1 MRRIVAAIL
10 LGATAVGC
18 GTTGEPLVRAP
29 AFAAGTPAVPFRV
42 GEWTVTLEVA
52 RVGLGPLYFCAEEEA
67 PPDVCPEVAAEIAAS
82 AALDALDST
91 PQALGE
97 VLGLPSEITLVA
109 LDFGV
114 SWFAWQEAPAPT
126 RGAPGGHSAR
136 FEGRAVRGATTIRF
150 AADVD
155 VPPPER
161 GARALVA
168 PAGADLAGSG
178 LRLDVRI
185 DPHAWWSGVDFDAL
199 AQGGADPVVVAPG
212 SQAYEAV
219 VEGMTS
225 AAPPT
230 FSWSRR

>member
-1 MRRIVAAIL
+1 MRPIAAAIL
-10 LGATAVGC
+10 LGAAAAGC

-29 AFAAGTPAVPFRV
+29 AFAAGTQRAPFRV

-52 RVGLGPLYFCAEEEA
+52 RVGLGPFYFCGEKEA
-67 PPDVCPEVAAEIAAS
+67 PPDVCPEVTAEIAAS
-82 AALDALDST
+82 TTIDALDPT

-97 VLGLPSEITLVA
+97 VLGLPGEITVA
-109 LDFGV
+109 TFDFGV
-114 SWFAWQEAPAPT
+114 SWFTWQKAPAATP
-126 RGAPGGHSAR
+126 GAPGGHSAR
-136 FEGRAVRGATTIRF
+136 FEGRAVRGETTVRF
-150 AADVD
+150 VADVD

-168 PAGADLAGSG
+168 PAGVDLAGSD

-199 AQGGADPVVVAPG
+199 AQGGGDPVVVTPG
-212 SQAYEAV
+212 SQAHEAV